1 MLVQLLQ
8 PDPILLDDP
17 VRPNKNGAK
26 LLQTNK
32 TTVNYEY

>member
-17 VRPNKNGAK
+17 VRVMSVEILQKVSEQGAM
-26 LLQTNK
+26 N
-32 TTVNYEY
+32 E